1 MSHVSYESSNK
12 HELSVRSNTS
22 LSRNEARKRRRVLLG
37 VELLENR
44 ITLSRL
50 TLLPASLPSV
60 AVGQNYQ
67 VADIVSP
74 TGFTDP
80 SFENPSQGS
89 GESAYQYDPT
99 GSAWSFSGSAGLA
112 GNGSGFTSG
121 NPNDPQ
127 GSQVA
132 FLQKTG
138 TISQVVDFAAAGSYM
153 ISVSAA
159 QRGNFG
165 TSNEEVQVL
174 VDGTVVGTIT
184 PASTSYATYT
194 TASFNVTAG
203 SHTITFVGVDPTG
216 ADYTAFLDQVSIDI
230 VSPTGFSAASLVV
243 SAPST
248 ATAGTGF
255 AVTVT
260 AADAFGNTVS
270 DFQGSVTLTCSDGQ
284 PVFIL
289 SPLEFNN
296 GTAVATI
303 TLDRADT
310 VALTATSG
318 TISDT
323 SGTIIDSPAAA
334 TQFVVNAP
342 TTATAGTGFAV
353 TVTAADAFGN
363 TVSDFQGSVTLTC
376 SDGQPVF
383 ILSPPVFNNGT
394 AVATVALNTADTVV
408 LTAAAG
414 TINGARGAI
423 AVGGGGVTSDWFSRN
438 MTDPGLQDLARW
450 DFSRD
455 SSLTYSDML
464 NLFAAAESAG
474 SVTSAELQSLQALVT
489 IGGAAAVNMSGSVQS
504 LTYKVVD
511 GDPANAQFLGA
522 PLGNLGVSS
531 SATQL
536 QDLVDKWFL
545 GMDHPTID
553 MQYLSGWSVNYA
565 LANGTLFGNGG
576 PSYKD
581 VYQGEEGDCWLLAS
595 AAETAAIEPSVI
607 QSMFTDDGTTLEG
620 GVQVHIWTVRFY
632 DNGVASY
639 LTVDNDLP
647 AGNGNFVY
655 ANLSQSI
662 SSSSNVLWVPLLEKA
677 YAQLCESGWNA
688 RPPSNAYASLN
699 SGSAST
705 SLPVITGA
713 LESSSYPFGDAS
725 SFSSAISSGTLLTVG
740 SLTGNSSLG
749 IVGDHDYAVLGYN
762 ASNQTFT
769 LLNPWGWN
777 NGGAPGIL
785 NLTWGQITQYFYLD
799 GDCNPVS
806 SVSLTAPAAPTFAL
820 GNQPRIRTVLAPT
833 AGSPDS
839 SWFTGT
845 LLVGTGLTGPR
856 PSGTIASERGLAGMA
871 LRQR

>member
-22 LSRNEARKRRRVLLG
+22 LSRDEARKRRRVLLG

-67 VADIVSP
+67 VADNVSP

-89 GESAYQYDPT
+89 GESAYKYDPT

-138 TISQVVDFAAAGSYM
+138 TISQVVDFAAAGSYL

-194 TASFNVTAG
+194 TASFNLTAG

-289 SPLEFNN
+289 L
-296 GTAVATI
+296 
-303 TLDRADT
+303 
-310 VALTATSG
+310 
-318 TISDT
+318 
-323 SGTIIDSPAAA
+323 
-334 TQFVVNAP
+334 
-342 TTATAGTGFAV
+342 
-353 TVTAADAFGN
+353 
-363 TVSDFQGSVTLTC
+363 
-376 SDGQPVF
+376 
-383 ILSPPVFNNGT
+383 PPVFNNGT

-414 TINGARGAI
+414 TINGASGAI
-423 AVGGGGVTSDWFSRN
+423 AVGGGGVTSDWFSQN

-522 PLGNLGVSS
+522 PLGNLGVGS

-553 MQYLSGWSVNYA
+553 MQYLSGSVNYA
-565 LANGTLFGNGG
+565 LASGTLFGNGG

-581 VYQGEEGDCWLLAS
+581 VYQGMEGDCWLLAS

-713 LESSSYPFGDAS
+713 QESSSYPFGDAS

-749 IVGDHDYAVLGYN
+749 IVGDHVYAVLGYN

-856 PSGTIASERGLAGMA
+856 PSGTIASERGLAAQLQA
-871 LRQR
+871 LQPQVAILLDSEPMMPDSDPFELKRR

>member
-22 LSRNEARKRRRVLLG
+22 LSRDEARKRRRVLLG

-44 ITLSRL
+44 ITLS
-50 TLLPASLPSV
+50 S
-60 AVGQNYQ
+60 
-67 VADIVSP
+67 SP

-80 SFENPSQGS
+80 GFENPSKGT
-89 GESAYQYDPT
+89 GGSAYQYDPT

-121 NPNDPQ
+121 NPNAPQ

-132 FLQKTG
+132 FLQETG
-138 TISQVVDFAAAGSYM
+138 TISQVVNFAAAGSYQ

-174 VDGTVVGTIT
+174 VDGTVVGTITPASTSYANYTTASFNVTAGSHTITFVGVDPTGKDYTAFLDQVGIDNVSPTGFTDPSFENPSKGTGGSAYQYDPTGSAWSFSGSAGLAGNGSGFTAGNPNAPQGSQVAFLQETGTISQVVDFAAASSYQISVSAAQRGNFGTSNEEVQVEVDGTVVGTIT

-216 ADYTAFLDQVSIDI
+216 KDYTAFLDQVSIDI
-230 VSPTGFSAASLVV
+230 VSPTG
-243 SAPST
+243 
-248 ATAGTGF
+248 
-255 AVTVT
+255 
-260 AADAFGNTVS
+260 
-270 DFQGSVTLTCSDGQ
+270 
-284 PVFIL
+284 
-289 SPLEFNN
+289 
-296 GTAVATI
+296 
-303 TLDRADT
+303 
-310 VALTATSG
+310 
-318 TISDT
+318 
-323 SGTIIDSPAAA
+323 
-334 TQFVVNAP
+334 
-342 TTATAGTGFAV
+342 
-353 TVTAADAFGN
+353 
-363 TVSDFQGSVTLTC
+363 
-376 SDGQPVF
+376 
-383 ILSPPVFNNGT
+383 
-394 AVATVALNTADTVV
+394 
-408 LTAAAG
+408 
-414 TINGARGAI
+414 
-423 AVGGGGVTSDWFSRN
+423 DWFSRN
-438 MTDPGLQDLARW
+438 MTDPGLQDLARS
-450 DFSRD
+450 DFNRD

-522 PLGNLGVSS
+522 PLGNLGVGS

-553 MQYLSGWSVNYA
+553 MQYLSGSVNYA
-565 LANGTLFGNGG
+565 LASGTLFGNGG

-581 VYQGEEGDCWLLAS
+581 VYQGMEGDCWLLAS

-677 YAQLCESGWNA
+677 YAQLSESGWNA
-688 RPPSNAYASLN
+688 RPPSNAYTSLN

-713 LESSSYPFGDAS
+713 QESSSYPFGDAS

-740 SLTGNSSLG
+740 SVTGNSSLG
-749 IVGDHDYAVLGYN
+749 IVGNHDYAVLGYN

-777 NGGAPGIL
+777 NGSAPGIL

-856 PSGTIASERGLAGMA
+856 PSGTIASERGLAAQLQA
-871 LRQR
+871 LQPQVAILLDSEPMMPDSDPFELKRR